1 MPSSSNPKASAP
13 HVRVRGPLIA
23 ASRGAILKQTER
35 LLESSLFRQS
45 RRYRDVLR
53 YLVEQ
58 ALDGKGEPELKERTI
73 GVEVLGRGGDYDTA
87 ADASVRVVAGEIR
100 KRLALYYQQPGH
112 ESEIRIDLPAGSYQ
126 PEFSMPGEW
135 QELPSA
141 RAQWKRRAFYGALSL
156 LTVGAVTFAWLTVHP
171 FEGALASFW
180 YPVFK
185 DSEPVLVC
193 IGERP
198 QLGAFD
204 AFPPH
209 AAADGPSPRT
219 MADFLDHNPVL
230 IFSDVLATNRIADFL
245 RSKEIAYRMRTS
257 TTTDLGSLREG
268 PAILIGSYNN
278 AWSDRL
284 NADKRFRFRAPS
296 ADGLVVLED
305 RQNPARQDWSMRLT
319 ASYSDVT
326 ADYGLITR
334 AFESTTGHTVVTI
347 GGFSGLAT
355 EAAAEFAVS
364 PAGMKMLASR
374 APGGWKTQNLEV
386 VIEAKLING
395 TAAPP
400 RIVATHFW

>member
-1 MPSSSNPKASAP
+1 MSSRSNPNPPAS
-13 HVRVRGPLIA
+13 HVRARAPLIA
-23 ASRGAILKQTER
+23 AHRGAILKQAER
-35 LLESSLFRQS
+35 LIESSLFRQS
-45 RRYRDVLR
+45 RRYREVLR

-58 ALDGKGEPELKERTI
+58 ALDGKGEGELKERTI
-73 GVEVLGRGGDYDTA
+73 GVEVLGRGADYDTA
-87 ADASVRVVAGEIR
+87 DDASVRFVAGEIR

-126 PEFSMPGEW
+126 PEFSLPGERR
-135 QELPSA
+135 ELPSE
-141 RAQWKRRAFYGALSL
+141 RAWWKRRAFYGALCL
-156 LTVGAVTFAWLTVHP
+156 LTVGALTLAWLTIHP
-171 FEGALASFW
+171 LAGALASFW

-185 DSEPVLVC
+185 DSQPVLLC

-198 QLGAFD
+198 QLGAVD
-204 AFPPH
+204 ASLPR
-209 AAADGPSPRT
+209 AAPDGASPRT

-230 IFSDVLATNRIADFL
+230 VFSDVLATNRIADFL
-245 RSKEIAYRMRTS
+245 RSRKIAYRMRTS
-257 TTTDLGSLREG
+257 TTTDLGLLRDG

-278 AWSDRL
+278 VWADRL
-284 NADKRFRFRAPS
+284 KADKRFRFRAPS
-296 ADGLVVLED
+296 AEGLVVLED
-305 RQNPARQDWSMRLT
+305 RQNPTHQEWSMRLT
-319 ASYSDVT
+319 VPYSDVT

-355 EAAAEFAVS
+355 EAAAELAVS
-364 PAGMKMLASR
+364 PEGMKMVARR
-374 APGGWKTQNLEV
+374 APAGWKTKNLQV

>member
-1 MPSSSNPKASAP
+1 MLSPSESNASDP
-13 HVRVRGPLIA
+13 QVRGRAPLTA
-23 ASRGAILKQTER
+23 ASRAAILEQAER
-35 LLESSLFRQS
+35 IIDSTLFRQS
-45 RRYRDVLR
+45 KRYPQVLR
-53 YLVEQ
+53 YLVEH
-58 ALDGKGEPELKERTI
+58 ALNAKGEPDLKERTI
-73 GVEVLGRGGDYDTA
+73 GVEVLGRGHDYDTNV
-87 ADASVRVVAGEIR
+87 DPSVRVVAGEIR
-100 KRLALYYQQPGH
+100 KRLILYYQQPGH

-126 PEFSMPGEW
+126 PEFSMPGER
-135 QELPSA
+135 QELPSE
-141 RAQWKRRAFYGALSL
+141 RAWWKRRAFYGALCL
-156 LTVGAVTFAWLTVHP
+156 LTVGALTLAWLTIHP
-171 FEGALASFW
+171 LAGALASFW

-185 DSEPVLVC
+185 DSEPVLLC

-198 QLGAFD
+198 QLVALDASPPRAAPDGA
-204 AFPPH
+204 
-209 AAADGPSPRT
+209 SPRT

-230 IFSDVLATNRIADFL
+230 VFSDVLATNRIADFL
-245 RSKEIAYRMRTS
+245 RSRKIAYRMRTS

-278 AWSDRL
+278 VWADRL

-296 ADGLVVLED
+296 AEGLVVLED
-305 RQNPARQDWSMRLT
+305 RQNPIHQEWSMRLT

-334 AFESTTGHTVVTI
+334 AFESTTGHTVMTI

-355 EAAAEFAVS
+355 EAAAELAVS
-364 PAGMKMLASR
+364 PEGMKMVASR
-374 APGGWKTQNLEV
+374 APAGWKTKNLQV